1 MPDMAVKQ
9 SHPMPH
15 EPVTWS
21 TRDRAAYYR
30 MDADR
35 FRLMAE
41 TADCATV
48 RELLSI
54 CRGVMGGSPAGLKS
68 ETSCSPPSA
77 EAASG

>member
-48 RELLSI
+48 RELLVDLSRRYGRI
-54 CRGVMGGSPAGLKS
+54 
-68 ETSCSPPSA
+68 
-77 EAASG
+77 ASRIEERDVLLAS

>member
-41 TADCATV
+41 TADGATV
-48 RELLSI
+48 RELLVDLS
-54 CRGVMGGSPAGLKS
+54 RRYGRV
-68 ETSCSPPSA
+68 
-77 EAASG
+77 ASRIEERDVLLAS